1 MKKLIH
7 ILLTSVLLIVLLS
20 SILLAIYESDGER
33 SQQQIQRQKEIE
45 MRDDVTERYL
55 PKELTVEDVKIS
67 DDAKFIQIF
76 VRDDYDDVNIH
87 NLYSFLTNKKKQNQS
102 ANFDIDTYQE
112 GYKYADDQIV
122 IIIET
127 KIGEIWT

>member
-87 NLYSFLTNKKKQNQS
+87 NLYSFLTNKKKQHQS